1 MEEPI
6 SMSTNFPTR
15 VTEDR
20 RRRRK
25 DHLDSK
31 NSSRRH
37 SFKLSYKK
45 MKEEKEEEGTF
56 EFFSNRM
63 AKEDLRLM
71 DPLGGSPGG
80 RV

>member
-6 SMSTNFPTR
+6 SMSTNFHTR

-20 RRRRK
+20 RGRRRK

-31 NSSRRH
+31 NSSRRR
-37 SFKLSYKK
+37 SFKLSYKE
-45 MKEEKEEEGTF
+45 MKEEEEETF

-63 AKEDLRLM
+63 AKEALRLM
-71 DPLGGSPGG
+71 DPFGGSPGG

>member
-6 SMSTNFPTR
+6 SMSTNFHTR

-31 NSSRRH
+31 NSSRRR
-37 SFKLSYKK
+37 SFKLSYK
-45 MKEEKEEEGTF
+45 MKEEEEEKEGTF

-63 AKEDLRLM
+63 AQEALRLM
-71 DPLGGSPGG
+71 DPFGG
-80 RV
+80 

>member
-6 SMSTNFPTR
+6 SMSTNFHTR

-20 RRRRK
+20 RGRTRK

-37 SFKLSYKK
+37 SFKLSYKM
-45 MKEEKEEEGTF
+45 MKEEEEETF

-63 AKEDLRLM
+63 AKEALRMM
-71 DPLGGSPGG
+71 DPFGG
-80 RV
+80 

>member
-20 RRRRK
+20 RRRRRRRRRK

-31 NSSRRH
+31 NSSRRR

-45 MKEEKEEEGTF
+45 MKEEEEGTF

-63 AKEDLRLM
+63 AKEALRLM
-71 DPLGGSPGG
+71 DPFGG
-80 RV
+80 

>member
-6 SMSTNFPTR
+6 SMSTNFHTR
-15 VTEDR
+15 VTKDR

-31 NSSRRH
+31 NSSRSRY
-37 SFKLSYKK
+37 FKLSYKM
-45 MKEEKEEEGTF
+45 MKKEEGTF

-63 AKEDLRLM
+63 AKEALRLM
-71 DPLGGSPGG
+71 DPFGG
-80 RV
+80 

>member
-6 SMSTNFPTR
+6 SMSTNFHTR

-20 RRRRK
+20 RRRRRRR

-31 NSSRRH
+31 NSSRRR
-37 SFKLSYKK
+37 SFKLIYKK
-45 MKEEKEEEGTF
+45 MKEEEEGTF

-63 AKEDLRLM
+63 AKEALRLM
-71 DPLGGSPGG
+71 DPFGG
-80 RV
+80 

>member
-6 SMSTNFPTR
+6 SMSTNFHTR

-31 NSSRRH
+31 NSSRRR
-37 SFKLSYKK
+37 SFKLSYKM
-45 MKEEKEEEGTF
+45 MKEEEEEEGTF

-63 AKEDLRLM
+63 AKEALRLM
-71 DPLGGSPGG
+71 DPFGG
-80 RV
+80 

>member
-6 SMSTNFPTR
+6 SMSTNFHTR

-20 RRRRK
+20 RRRRRK
-25 DHLDSK
+25 DHLDYK
-31 NSSRRH
+31 NSPRRR

-45 MKEEKEEEGTF
+45 MEEEEGTF

-63 AKEDLRLM
+63 AKEALRLM
-71 DPLGGSPGG
+71 DPFGE
-80 RV
+80 

>member
-6 SMSTNFPTR
+6 SMSTNFHTR

-31 NSSRRH
+31 NSSRRR

-45 MKEEKEEEGTF
+45 MKKEEGTF

-63 AKEDLRLM
+63 AIEALRLM
-71 DPLGGSPGG
+71 DPFGESPGG

>member
-6 SMSTNFPTR
+6 SMSTNFHTR

-20 RRRRK
+20 RGRTRK

-31 NSSRRH
+31 NSSRCR
-37 SFKLSYKK
+37 SFKLSYK
-45 MKEEKEEEGTF
+45 MKEEEEEKEGTF

-63 AKEDLRLM
+63 AKEALRLM
-71 DPLGGSPGG
+71 DPFGE
-80 RV
+80 

>member
-6 SMSTNFPTR
+6 SKSTNFHTR

-31 NSSRRH
+31 NSSRRR

-45 MKEEKEEEGTF
+45 EEG
-56 EFFSNRM
+56 
-63 AKEDLRLM
+63 
-71 DPLGGSPGG
+71 GGGDV
-80 RV
+80 RVLFQSDGKRRSSVDGSVW

>member
-6 SMSTNFPTR
+6 SMSTNFHTR
-15 VTEDR
+15 VTEDRR

-31 NSSRRH
+31 NSSRRR

-45 MKEEKEEEGTF
+45 IKEEEEGTF

-63 AKEDLRLM
+63 AKEALRLM
-71 DPLGGSPGG
+71 DPFGG
-80 RV
+80 